1 MSCSCS
7 SALDTRYTYL
17 QARLLC
23 ASKGDTGTGRV
34 SALTGHTA
42 WWGGGGGRSAKS
54 LPRFLNVLT
63 HYGKCCLERTGVRER
78 EK

>member
-1 MSCSCS
+1 MPRSCS
-7 SALDTRYTYL
+7 SGVDTRYTCL

-34 SALTGHTA
+34 SALAGHTA
-42 WWGGGGGRSAKS
+42 WWGGGGRSAKS
-54 LPRFLNVLT
+54 LPRLFKVLT